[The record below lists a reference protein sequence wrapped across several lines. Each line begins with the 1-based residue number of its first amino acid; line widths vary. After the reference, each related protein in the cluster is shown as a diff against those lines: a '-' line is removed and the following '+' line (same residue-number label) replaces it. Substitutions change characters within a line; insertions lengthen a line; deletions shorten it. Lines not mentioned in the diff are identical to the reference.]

1 MQLGEL
7 IEKMTTSDRLV
18 RRVKRFGL
26 DMETYKRTEKMWDW
40 ANIRELPEQIP
51 VEQLGQYDIGQ
62 LQQLLFIRVI
72 LEE

>member
-1 MQLGEL
+1 M
-7 IEKMTTSDRLV
+7 

-40 ANIRELPEQIP
+40 ANIRELPEQIL